1 MKEMDIK
8 PHSILVRDLVA
19 GYSNDPNPG
28 SSTCALLISV
38 SFVIISSNSKL

>member
-19 GYSNDPNPG
+19 GYSNDPNQGVYAYGGEVHGRPP
-28 SSTCALLISV
+28 
-38 SFVIISSNSKL
+38 F